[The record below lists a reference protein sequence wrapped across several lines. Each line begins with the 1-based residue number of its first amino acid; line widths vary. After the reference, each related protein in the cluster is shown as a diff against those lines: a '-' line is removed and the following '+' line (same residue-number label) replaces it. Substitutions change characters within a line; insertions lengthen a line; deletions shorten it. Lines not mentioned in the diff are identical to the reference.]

1 MPPLTTLLDSSG
13 PATLKKAESM
23 ALAKHLSAALKLDV
37 APASLAIENGR
48 ILAVARREGERVVCV
63 LARDAKSLSAFQGKK
78 AAATLDG
85 VTLAA
90 ILGEAD
96 HANAL
101 AVRASFG
108 FAKTRVIGLKKSF
121 GFGDRLGLAT
131 PGHIDAVRGTSLA
144 PIFTQQSMR
153 EMARTGRT
161 PDDVMD
167 DAMWS
172 VVECGWRDLHGS
184 DADHLK
190 TTGDEDVCLAAGFT
204 LFTVDPGAHV
214 DGAADTDVPGTLA
227 AKFITL
233 PWSGLET
240 TMDDLGRRFLA
251 SPVKVGPNL
260 TIAFNEQTL
269 RRAAVKYAK
278 AVLHTASM
286 YRHLASKRPAG
297 EFELEVSVDETD
309 TPTSVAEHYYIASE
323 LKRLGVKW
331 SSLAPRF
338 VGRFEKG
345 VDFIGDLKEFERAL
359 VGHVEIA
366 KAVGPY
372 KLSLHSGSD
381 KFSVYPALA
390 KHAGDLVHVK
400 TAGTSYLEA
409 LRVIASLDPALFR
422 EILEFGIGR
431 YAEDKKTY
439 HVSADLAKVPRP
451 QAIKDKDLP
460 KSLDRFDDRQ
470 VLHVTYGS
478 VLMTTDAAGKPL
490 FRDRL
495 MTALRG
501 NPEAYAKALKKHF
514 AKHVGPFSS

>member
-1 MPPLTTLLDSSG
+1 MAFLAPMLDTHG
-13 PATLKKAESM
+13 AVALKKAD
-23 ALAKHLSAALKLDV
+23 AAKLAKDLSASLNLDV
-37 APASLAIENGR
+37 SPASPAVENGR
-48 ILAVARREGERVVCV
+48 ILAVARKDGTRVILA
-63 LARDAKSLSAFQGKK
+63 LARDAKALSAFKGKK
-78 AAATLDG
+78 ADVTVDG
-85 VTLAA
+85 VKLAVVT
-90 ILGEAD
+90 GEAN
-96 HANAL
+96 HANAQ
-101 AVRASFG
+101 AVRSAFG
-108 FAKTRVIGLKKSF
+108 FAKPKVLGLHKSF

-131 PGHIDAVRGTSLA
+131 PGHIEAVRGTSLA

-153 EMARTGRT
+153 EMSRTGRT

-172 VVECGWRDLHGS
+172 VVECGWRDPHGS

-190 TTGDEDVCLAAGFT
+190 TTDDEDVCLAAGFT

-214 DGAADTDVPGTLA
+214 DGAADKDPAAALA
-227 AKFITL
+227 TKFAAL
-233 PWSGLET
+233 PWGELET
-240 TMDDLGRRFLA
+240 TAADLAKRLLA
-251 SPVKVGPNL
+251 KPIKLSDKL
-260 TIAFNEQTL
+260 TVTFTDETL
-269 RRAAVKYAK
+269 KRAAAKYAK
-278 AVLHTASM
+278 AVLHTAKM
-286 YRHLASKRPAG
+286 YRHLASKRAAG

-345 VDFIGDLKEFERAL
+345 VDFIGDLKELEASL

-381 KFSVYPALA
+381 KFSVYPILA

-409 LRVIASLDPALFR
+409 LRAIASLDPGLFR
-422 EILEFGIGR
+422 EILAFGIGR
-431 YAEDKKTY
+431 YEEDKKTY
-439 HVSADLAKVPRP
+439 HVSADLKKVPDP
-451 QAIKDKDLP
+451 AAIKDKDLP
-460 KSLDRFDDRQ
+460 KALDRFDDRQ

-478 VLMTTDAAGKPL
+478 VLMTLDANGKPL

-495 MTALRG
+495 MKALRE
-501 NPEAYAKALKKHF
+501 NPDAYAKVLRKHF
-514 AKHVGPFSS
+514 AKHVGPFA